1 MKTQKIIK
9 QVNEAIKKVFK
20 TIPSG
25 FGEYVYEEE
34 LEKMNIKFRRQKRL
48 PFYYKGEYL
57 CSYVPDLL
65 IPTKDGDY
73 ILELKHKASLDKR
86 DEIQLQRYLFGMN
99 ESQGSLINFQT
110 RTVEDYELVKKNKNK
125 DKLKKLDA
133 EQKIIYC
140 LNNAQESSDVVVW
153 LKRSQI
159 EQNTNINRNTL
170 AKKLKNLVEKNV
182 LSYDR
187 EKGYTINNKW

>member
-1 MKTQKIIK
+1 
-9 QVNEAIKKVFK
+9 
-20 TIPSG
+20 
-25 FGEYVYEEE
+25 
-34 LEKMNIKFRRQKRL
+34 MNIKFRRQKRL

-110 RTVEDYELVKKNKNK
+110 AEEVIPFLDYA
-125 DKLKKLDA
+125 A
-133 EQKIIYC
+133 EQRKPIIIIS
-140 LNNAQESSDVVVW
+140 NMQHDISDMILTNVVNH
-153 LKRSQI
+153 KHPFCIIKPPYIGKKGRETMSD
-159 EQNTNINRNTL
+159 L
-170 AKKLKNLVEKNV
+170 ALVLGCEV
-182 LSYDR
+182 LQGITRTHD
-187 EKGYTINNKW
+187 